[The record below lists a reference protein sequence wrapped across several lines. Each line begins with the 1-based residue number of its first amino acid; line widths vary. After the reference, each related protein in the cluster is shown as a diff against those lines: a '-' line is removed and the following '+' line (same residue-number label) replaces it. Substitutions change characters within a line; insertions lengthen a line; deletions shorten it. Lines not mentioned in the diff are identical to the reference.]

1 MDNLKTEFGK
11 SFENTND
18 EEASRLNKE
27 QPKQLNEFEEVV
39 RLVKEI
45 LESGSVFPTKQRE
58 IQRIIARYEELAALK
73 GDYVEKLKNKT
84 SESEIDKI
92 SYSKKKKLTSN

>member
-1 MDNLKTEFGK
+1 MMDNLKTEFGK

-39 RLVKEI
+39 RLVKE
-45 LESGSVFPTKQRE
+45 
-58 IQRIIARYEELAALK
+58 
-73 GDYVEKLKNKT
+73 N
-84 SESEIDKI
+84 
-92 SYSKKKKLTSN
+92 